1 MKLNV
6 ICDPDPRLRK
16 KAQEVKISPAVRII
30 IRQMRELLLRQTEP
44 EGVGLAAPQIGKS
57 WRIIVL
63 KGLIGQESSPNH
75 DPITARVLVNPKIIS
90 QSQELTRE
98 YEGCLSVPNLYG
110 QVSRSIAVKV
120 VALNEEGQI
129 QKIKAEGLLGRVIL
143 HEIDH
148 LEGILF
154 TDKVEGK
161 LLTGEELDKLLND
174 KGEGKHRII
183 LMGSSQHTLIIAEKI
198 MREPGLE
205 LSLIVSQGAS
215 SDSPSKQFCC
225 DHKIAYRGIDRF
237 DFEVT
242 KKISEIRPDFIISAY
257 FGLKVPPEILALPK
271 FGCLNLHQSLL
282 PKYRGP
288 SPAQA
293 AILNGEKTSGITIIK
308 MDEGFDTGPILA
320 QEEIPLSP
328 TETTE
333 TFENKAYLR
342 GGEVVLETIKKILS
356 GNLALRPQNNDQATY
371 TKKITKDSGQID
383 WERQTDEQIERSIRA
398 YTPWPHA
405 WTTIGQI
412 RRRYLGGSYTS
423 QKSDQKRLIL
433 ISAELNGEK
442 KLVLKTLQIEGKRP
456 ISWLGFASGYL

>member
-1 MKLNV
+1 MKLNI

-16 KAQEVKISPAVRII
+16 KAQEVKINPTVKMI
-30 IRQMRELLLRQTEP
+30 IRQMKDLLLGQTEP

-63 KGLIGQESSPNH
+63 KNPIGQESPPNY
-75 DPITARVLVNPKIIS
+75 DPKTVQTLVNPKIIA

-110 QVSRSIAVKV
+110 QVSRPIAVKV
-120 VALNEEGQI
+120 VALNEEGQL
-129 QKIKAEGLLGRVIL
+129 QKIKAEGLLARVIL

-161 LLTGEELDKLLND
+161 LLSGEELDKLLEE
-174 KGEGKHRII
+174 KVAEKHKVI
-183 LMGSSQHTLIIAEKI
+183 LMGSSQHTLVIAEKI
-198 MREPGLE
+198 MKEPGLE
-205 LSLIVSQGAS
+205 LSLIISQGAS
-215 SDSPSKQFCC
+215 SNSLLKQFCL
-225 DHKIAYRGIDRF
+225 DHNIAYLGIDRF
-237 DFEVT
+237 DLEIT
-242 KKISEIRPDFIISAY
+242 QKISRIQPDFVISAY

-293 AILNGEKTSGITIIK
+293 AILNGEKTSGVTIIK

-320 QEEIPLSP
+320 QEEIPLSL
-328 TETTE
+328 TETTGI
-333 TFENKAYLR
+333 FEDRAYLI
-342 GGEVVLETIKKILS
+342 GGEVMLETIKKT
-356 GNLALRPQNNDQATY
+356 LAGRLTPRPQDSTQATY

-383 WERQTDEQIERSIRA
+383 WERQTDEQIERTVRA

-412 RRRYLGGSYTS
+412 RRRYLGDSYTPK
-423 QKSDQKRLIL
+423 KSDQKRLIL
-433 ISAELNGEK
+433 ISAELNEEK

-456 ISWLGFASGYL
+456 ISWPGFASGYL